1 MPRLLPRARLIA
13 SDFCELSLSLLVLVT
28 INKNIYVPRCRKKE
42 KRGRGNSEDG
52 RGGRR
57 TREGEKERKG
67 RRKKVERKSGL
78 IRRGI
83 TEVIEAE
90 LCKAVRQERKNWAQ
104 SRLAPRNGHAYGEL
118 WRGNNCFVSLS
129 LSLSLCPR
137 FDFRY
142 LLALLLFTGRCAA
155 KRRNLISIKFYDCNE
170 SVAQRWRF
178 RHATAKLSTSGPCY
192 IARVTRFSR
201 GNRGRIKFLRGRRWG
216 NTVSIG
222 IGDGV
227 E

>member
-13 SDFCELSLSLLVLVT
+13 SDFCELSSLLVLVT
-28 INKNIYVPRCRKKE
+28 INKNICLFPPSVSKERK
-42 KRGRGNSEDG
+42 RRGNSKSSKQEERRKRERE
-52 RGGRR
+52 RGKEE
-57 TREGEKERKG
+57 REG
-67 RRKKVERKSGL
+67 KKVERKSGL

-118 WRGNNCFVSLS
+118 WRGNNCFFAFRNPLS
-129 LSLSLCPR
+129 LSLSTHVSSLGIFLR
-137 FDFRY
+137 SSY
-142 LLALLLFTGRCAA
+142 LLAGRSAA

-201 GNRGRIKFLRGRRWG
+201 GNRGRIKFLGG
-216 NTVSIG
+216 ETGVLIG
-222 IGDGV
+222 LG
-227 E
+227 

>member
-42 KRGRGNSEDG
+42 KRGRGSSSEDG
-52 RGGRR
+52 RGERR

-129 LSLSLCPR
+129 LSLSFCPR

-201 GNRGRIKFLRGRRWG
+201 GNRGRIKFLRGRR
-216 NTVSIG
+216 
-222 IGDGV
+222 
-227 E
+227 

>member
-1 MPRLLPRARLIA
+1 M
-13 SDFCELSLSLLVLVT
+13 SKE
-28 INKNIYVPRCRKKE
+28 RKKRE
-42 KRGRGNSEDG
+42 GELW
-52 RGGRR
+52 GGRR

-192 IARVTRFSR
+192 IARVMRFSR

-227 E
+227 EWPIFIRAQKGWLVGGKMFYSFKSVYLNVNYLE

>member
-1 MPRLLPRARLIA
+1 M
-13 SDFCELSLSLLVLVT
+13 SKE
-28 INKNIYVPRCRKKE
+28 RKKRE
-42 KRGRGNSEDG
+42 GELW
-52 RGGRR
+52 GGRR

-227 E
+227 EWPIFIRAQKGWLVGGKMFYSFKSVYLNVNCLE

>member
-1 MPRLLPRARLIA
+1 M
-13 SDFCELSLSLLVLVT
+13 SKE
-28 INKNIYVPRCRKKE
+28 RKKRE
-42 KRGRGNSEDG
+42 GELW
-52 RGGRR
+52 GGRR

-227 E
+227 EWPIFIRAQKGWLIGGKMFYSFKSVYLNVNCLE

>member
-1 MPRLLPRARLIA
+1 M
-13 SDFCELSLSLLVLVT
+13 SKE
-28 INKNIYVPRCRKKE
+28 RKKRE
-42 KRGRGNSEDG
+42 GSSSEDG

-129 LSLSLCPR
+129 LSLSAHVSTLGIFLR
-137 FDFRY
+137 SSY
-142 LLALLLFTGRCAA
+142 LLAGVP
-155 KRRNLISIKFYDCNE
+155 RN
-170 SVAQRWRF
+170 VA
-178 RHATAKLSTSGPCY
+178 
-192 IARVTRFSR
+192 I
-201 GNRGRIKFLRGRRWG
+201 
-216 NTVSIG
+216 
-222 IGDGV
+222 
-227 E
+227 